1 MNAALIGADAG
12 AEAAAADGLGVEEG
26 HVADV
31 CVVLSWCVG
40 SLETVSHL
48 VLARV

>member
-40 SLETVSHL
+40 SVGIDAESKSFHG
-48 VLARV
+48 